1 MTHKMCLKKIFF
13 KVLKLCLTFKKEI
26 TARVKTQ
33 ISCIKREEFFVVI
46 CILDTHLVE
55 DLWDF
60 LLPHKKKRRK
70 WGCFNSVLCSIKL
83 VDPVFIKHVG
93 MKACI
98 LLVKANNSKYQ
109 KYGRETPEIF
119 LHQFIYL
126 LTRVHGSSKMSR
138 VLQVCW
144 QKQDFLLAHFVK
156 RWGVRL
162 TSDNQYRFRYP
173 EDSLW
178 SCLKSIG
185 CLCPE
190 A

>member
-1 MTHKMCLKKIFF
+1 MGGVFCCNIYF
-13 KVLKLCLTFKKEI
+13 KYTLGRRPLGFSSAPQK
-26 TARVKTQ
+26 R
-33 ISCIKREEFFVVI
+33 REENGVVLTQ
-46 CILDTHLVE
+46 CCVQQ
-55 DLWDF
+55 
-60 LLPHKKKRRK
+60 
-70 WGCFNSVLCSIKL
+70 L

-93 MKACI
+93 MKACL

-109 KYGRETPEIF
+109 KYRRETPEIF

-126 LTRVHGSSKMSR
+126 LTRFHGSSKMSR

-144 QKQDFLLAHFVK
+144 QQQDLLLAHFVK
-156 RWGVRL
+156 LWGMGL
-162 TSDNQYRFRYP
+162 TSDTQNRVRYS